1 MSVRVMSDVFSADLG
16 SLTDKLVLLA
26 LADHA
31 ADDGSSVYPSL
42 ARLSWKCD
50 LTERAVR
57 KVLRRLE
64 QRRLIHT
71 VEKATHHSTT
81 RYQLDVAAIR
91 AVRRSPLEDSEGN
104 VVPPLTRS
112 GGNVVPNRGERRS
125 PNPSVEPSGE
135 TNHHVRA
142 SAKGDPV
149 GFDLFWQ
156 QYPRKESKERARK
169 AWAQLQPDDANR
181 ERILSALEVQ
191 KRSDAWK
198 REGGRYV
205 PHASSWLNGRRWE
218 DEGTVVV
225 KVRATGEIYVEPELV
240 KVWNQHCADLLKAWA
255 GDEHDAKLAVAMEP
269 DLDRWAM
276 AIKAM
281 AKQST
286 RYVLAGQG
294 FRWLAKVEGGRLINL
309 EAVLADEAAR

>member
-31 ADDGSSVYPSL
+31 ADDGSSVYPGL

-64 QRRLIHT
+64 QRRFIHT
-71 VEKATHHSTT
+71 AEKATHHRTT

-91 AVRRSPLEDSEGN
+91 AARRSPLEEESGGN
-104 VVPPLTRS
+104 VVPPSAASR
-112 GGNVVPNRGERRS
+112 GNVVPNRGERRS
-125 PNPSVEPSGE
+125 PNPSVDPSGE
-135 TNHHVRA
+135 PNHHARA
-142 SAKGDPV
+142 WAKGDPD
-149 GFDLFWQ
+149 GFDLFWS

-169 AWAQLQPDDANR
+169 AWAKAEPDDATR

-198 REGGRYV
+198 RDGARYV
-205 PHASSWLNGRRWE
+205 PHASSWLGDRRWE
-218 DEGTVVV
+218 DE
-225 KVRATGEIYVEPELV
+225 VRAPAPDDDEV
-240 KVWNQHCADLLKAWA
+240 KRRRRQLQSVCRLDPYSRHDDDDVNRAW
-255 GDEHDAKLAVAMEP
+255 
-269 DLDRWAM
+269 
-276 AIKAM
+276 
-281 AKQST
+281 
-286 RYVLAGQG
+286 
-294 FRWLAKVEGGRLINL
+294 
-309 EAVLADEAAR
+309 EAWQREKGKPS